1 MNLNQA
7 YAELIV
13 SHIAFSF
20 ADHKHRS
27 FIFRTAAC
35 PSLPSTG

>member
-20 ADHKHRS
+20 ADHKHS